1 MKRVIGI
8 IGWWI
13 GWCCLLEAAELHLV
27 QADLDHF
34 PVIME
39 RILSDCDNLERDYEF
54 QEEFGNVLISLFFSG
69 HLNESAIAICRQYG
83 YTETEFTS
91 KATAITMISIGLLI
105 EQNLELKGNQLEE
118 SMEELDDQ
126 LKELDR
132 SPDLSDE
139 EKSEMKREILQS
151 LEKLRELDEMFRMK
165 SIIKRYG
172 KDNVELVR
180 TNLEQVSQF
189 WRRLNRD
196 PLDDEDPE

>member
-1 MKRVIGI
+1 
-8 IGWWI
+8 
-13 GWCCLLEAAELHLV
+13 
-27 QADLDHF
+27 
-34 PVIME
+34 
-39 RILSDCDNLERDYEF
+39 
-54 QEEFGNVLISLFFSG
+54 
-69 HLNESAIAICRQYG
+69 
-83 YTETEFTS
+83 
-91 KATAITMISIGLLI
+91 
-105 EQNLELKGNQLEE
+105 
-118 SMEELDDQ
+118 MEELDDQ